1 MRGPPPV
8 SSIPHLA
15 PHLTR
20 RACHDPPPSRR
31 VCRHPWA
38 ATRVGAFSPAP
49 ALLPPW
55 TRRRLCCRRA
65 AASWRRQRRPPPR
78 HLLRDPPRRW
88 RPRRAT
94 TAAAHHG
101 PPRGAVPG
109 RPRRGGDPG
118 GYPGGAPRV
127 GGRSPA
133 PPFIR
138 GRLAAAAAAP
148 ISVPFGGPLLGADG
162 RPVGSLLLV
171 EGEALPAVE
180 AALAADPYAR
190 AGLFQSVSVRAW
202 RRGMASPPPLPS
214 TLYVVYC
221 VDVAGGK
228 DLRAT
233 TRPAHLD
240 WWKASGRAGMIG
252 PFPDG
257 DGAVGTLLVVDGTS
271 TEEVTAWAATDPY
284 AAAGLFESVR
294 VWPMKKVVEEGKV
307 LV

>member
-1 MRGPPPV
+1 MGLHAALCLDVP
-8 SSIPHLA
+8 
-15 PHLTR
+15 
-20 RACHDPPPSRR
+20 DG
-31 VCRHPWA
+31 A
-38 ATRVGAFSPAP
+38 ATRAA
-49 ALLPPW
+49 
-55 TRRRLCCRRA
+55 TRA
-65 AASWRRQRRPPPR
+65 AHLEWVAAPPPPR
-78 HLLRDPPRRW
+78 SSAD
-88 RPRRAT
+88 
-94 TAAAHHG
+94 G
-101 PPRGAVPG
+101 
-109 RPRRGGDPG
+109 
-118 GYPGGAPRV
+118 
-127 GGRSPA
+127 S
-133 PPFIR
+133 
-138 GRLAAAAAAP
+138 AAAAAAP

-202 RRGMASPPPLPS
+202 RRGVASPPPLPS

-257 DGAVGTLLVVDGTS
+257 DGAVRWQGGGGGADEFV
-271 TEEVTAWAATDPY
+271 
-284 AAAGLFESVR
+284 
-294 VWPMKKVVEEGKV
+294 
-307 LV
+307 

>member
-1 MRGPPPV
+1 MTRRLPAAFAATLGRPLVLAPSPPLPRCCHLGRGAGFVVEGRRPLGGGSGGHPLATSSATHPAAGAHGGPRPPP
-8 SSIPHLA
+8 
-15 PHLTR
+15 LTMGLH
-20 RACHDPPPSRR
+20 AALCLDVPDG
-31 VCRHPWA
+31 A
-38 ATRVGAFSPAP
+38 ATRAA
-49 ALLPPW
+49 
-55 TRRRLCCRRA
+55 TRA
-65 AASWRRQRRPPPR
+65 AHLEWVAAPPPPR
-78 HLLRDPPRRW
+78 SSAD
-88 RPRRAT
+88 
-94 TAAAHHG
+94 G
-101 PPRGAVPG
+101 
-109 RPRRGGDPG
+109 
-118 GYPGGAPRV
+118 
-127 GGRSPA
+127 S
-133 PPFIR
+133 
-138 GRLAAAAAAP
+138 AAAAAAP

-257 DGAVGTLLVVDGTS
+257 DGAVRWQGGGAVQMNLCEGGEAGWRLAGWALLAPTS
-271 TEEVTAWAATDPY
+271 AHVWRCATAA
-284 AAAGLFESVR
+284 VR
-294 VWPMKKVVEEGKV
+294 
-307 LV
+307 